1 MFEGV
6 NTRPSSRP
14 MSEVRTAVRARG
26 IDAGSIERVIDST
39 WIVWSASRLFNRLSG
54 CHPQRADAGLI
65 PAGTLNFVISGRSFS
80 NFSMQHNGTPDQ
92 GLNMDEADFTHRERN
107 RPTVTLLTGN
117 ELLGLFFKHFLGEQA
132 QLEVALAR
140 LEKIVPGSTDLY
152 LLDSGNSQTEQ
163 LSTLLDQLD
172 EQTPV
177 ALVNIAPE
185 QAEQL
190 VDKHPTI
197 RGVFYS
203 HATREHL
210 LDGIQV
216 LLDGGDWLPRV
227 LTERLLSQW
236 RRMRQL
242 AGSKPSL
249 TLREREIL
257 SLAGKGL
264 SNAEIAEQLCLS
276 PHTIKSHIHNL
287 LRKIGASNRAEA
299 AFLLRGRLDWS
310 ESCHA

>member
-1 MFEGV
+1 
-6 NTRPSSRP
+6 
-14 MSEVRTAVRARG
+14 
-26 IDAGSIERVIDST
+26 
-39 WIVWSASRLFNRLSG
+39 
-54 CHPQRADAGLI
+54 
-65 PAGTLNFVISGRSFS
+65 
-80 NFSMQHNGTPDQ
+80 
-92 GLNMDEADFTHRERN
+92 MDEADFTHQERT

-117 ELLGLFFKHFLGEQA
+117 ELLGLFFRHFLGEQA
-132 QLEVALAR
+132 QLDVALAR
-140 LEKIVPGSTDLY
+140 IEENVRETSDLY
-152 LLDSGNSQTEQ
+152 LVDAGNSQTDQ
-163 LSTLLDQLD
+163 LSKLLDQL
-172 EQTPV
+172 EEHTPV

-185 QAEQL
+185 QAELL
-190 VDKHPTI
+190 VDKHPGI

-210 LDGIQV
+210 LGGIQV

-264 SNAEIAEQLCLS
+264 SNA
-276 PHTIKSHIHNL
+276 
-287 LRKIGASNRAEA
+287 
-299 AFLLRGRLDWS
+299 
-310 ESCHA
+310 

>member
-1 MFEGV
+1 MD
-6 NTRPSSRP
+6 
-14 MSEVRTAVRARG
+14 
-26 IDAGSIERVIDST
+26 DAE
-39 WIVWSASRLFNRLSG
+39 L
-54 CHPQRADAGLI
+54 
-65 PAGTLNFVISGRSFS
+65 
-80 NFSMQHNGTPDQ
+80 
-92 GLNMDEADFTHRERN
+92 THRERN

-117 ELLGLFFKHFLGEQA
+117 ELLGLFFKHFLGEQT

-140 LEKIVPGSTDLY
+140 PEKDLPETTDLY
-152 LLDSGNSQTEQ
+152 LVDSGNSGTEQ
-163 LSTLLDQLD
+163 LSALLDQLD

-190 VDKHPTI
+190 VDKHPAI

-216 LLDGGDWLPRV
+216 LLDGGDWLPRI

-299 AFLLRGRLDWS
+299 AFLLRGRLGWS

>member
-1 MFEGV
+1 
-6 NTRPSSRP
+6 
-14 MSEVRTAVRARG
+14 
-26 IDAGSIERVIDST
+26 
-39 WIVWSASRLFNRLSG
+39 
-54 CHPQRADAGLI
+54 
-65 PAGTLNFVISGRSFS
+65 
-80 NFSMQHNGTPDQ
+80 
-92 GLNMDEADFTHRERN
+92 MDEADFTHLERN

-190 VDKHPTI
+190 VDKHPAI

-216 LLDGGDWLPRV
+216 LLEGGDWLPRV